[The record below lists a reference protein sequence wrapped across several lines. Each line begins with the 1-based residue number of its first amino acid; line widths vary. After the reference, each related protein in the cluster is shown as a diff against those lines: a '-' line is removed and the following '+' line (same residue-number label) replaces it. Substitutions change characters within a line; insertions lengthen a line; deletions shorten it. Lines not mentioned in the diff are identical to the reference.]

1 MFFKVMRRCLP
12 ISQGSQHRLPARN
25 SCSKNSR
32 NIKSNEI
39 RLGQGYSS
47 LGEFEGTA
55 YGCGIQGKIFICTVG
70 RGQAFDLTSSPDL
83 KCLMPCQ
90 RSKQT

>member
-1 MFFKVMRRCLP
+1 MRWCLHV
-12 ISQGSQHRLPARN
+12 SQGSQHRLPARN
-25 SCSKNSR
+25 SCFKNSK
-32 NIKSNEI
+32 NIKSNEV

-55 YGCGIQGKIFICTVG
+55 YGCGIQGKKLVCTAAG
-70 RGQAFDLTSSPDL
+70 GQASGLTSSPDL

-90 RSKQT
+90 RSKQTWVKKS